1 MSKAAADH
9 VNLASAIQRGMHVL
23 VVDDHEANRLV
34 LRFTLEQVRVRVSC
48 VENGA
53 EAVDAFAR
61 HRFDLVLMDLR
72 MPVMD
77 GFEAMRRIRAL
88 EAERG
93 GARTPMIVASAHTTP
108 MDRQRAVEAGADDHL
123 GKPLH
128 MPTLFAAIDAALA
141 PAADSAAAAQA

>member
-1 MSKAAADH
+1 
-9 VNLASAIQRGMHVL
+9 MHVL

-34 LRFTLEQVRVRVSC
+34 LKFTLESIRARATC

-61 HRFDLVLMDLR
+61 HRYDLVLMDLR

-77 GFEAMRRIRAL
+77 GFEAMRRIRAI

-108 MDRQRAVEAGADDHL
+108 LDRQRAREAGADDHL

-128 MPTLFAAIDAALA
+128 MPTLFAAIDAVLEP
-141 PAADSAAAAQA
+141 PADAAAAQA

>member
-1 MSKAAADH
+1 MTAPAVEYLNLAAA
-9 VNLASAIQRGMHVL
+9 VKRGLHVL
-23 VVDDHEANRLV
+23 VVDDHDANRLV
-34 LRFTLEQVRVRVSC
+34 LQFTLEQIRARATC

-53 EAVDAFAR
+53 EAVEAFT
-61 HRFDLVLMDLR
+61 HTRFDLVLMDLR

-88 EAERG
+88 EAVRG

-108 MDRQRAVEAGADDHL
+108 MDRQRAIEAGADDHL

-128 MPTLFAAIDAALA
+128 MPTLFAAIDAVLEP
-141 PAADSAAAAQA
+141 PAEETSAQA